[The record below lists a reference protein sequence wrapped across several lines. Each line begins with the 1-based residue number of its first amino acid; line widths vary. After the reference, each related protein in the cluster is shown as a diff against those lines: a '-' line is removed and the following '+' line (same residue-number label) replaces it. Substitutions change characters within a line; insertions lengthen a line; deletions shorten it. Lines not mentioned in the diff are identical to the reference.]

1 MENAGI
7 FYGHLEYFTV
17 IWNSLWPFG
26 NVVVIWFIFPRFVR
40 LCQEKSGNP
49 AAVKEL
55 TRQSIAFSSVVA
67 AFQPNFPNLSELICF
82 AFEPISFFRAS
93 QGKAVATRVA
103 RWYFFILK
111 IPIWV
116 NFWRILQRNI
126 MSIWSI
132 LKLFGIFY
140 GFLVNFMVIWY
151 IFSFLVCCIKKNMAS
166 LVATIKI
173 FRTKRLQKMTKN
185 ATDTLAFLYRY
196 YFQ

>member
-67 AFQPNFPNLSELICF
+67 AFQ
-82 AFEPISFFRAS
+82 RV
-93 QGKAVATRVA
+93 KARPL
-103 RWYFFILK
+103 RPGL
-111 IPIWV
+111 PD
-116 NFWRILQRNI
+116 
-126 MSIWSI
+126 
-132 LKLFGIFY
+132 GIFSY
-140 GFLVNFMVIWY
+140 
-151 IFSFLVCCIKKNMAS
+151 
-166 LVATIKI
+166 
-173 FRTKRLQKMTKN
+173 
-185 ATDTLAFLYRY
+185 
-196 YFQ
+196 